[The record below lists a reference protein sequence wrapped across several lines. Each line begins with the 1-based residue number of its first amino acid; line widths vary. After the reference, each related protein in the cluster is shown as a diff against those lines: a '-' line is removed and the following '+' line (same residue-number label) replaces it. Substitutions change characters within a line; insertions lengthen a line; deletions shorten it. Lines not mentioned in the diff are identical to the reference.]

1 MRRIVKIL
9 IICFLMSS
17 VITSIAYASE
27 QNSIPSLDE
36 VVSGVTN
43 NTTEETASNSKGSK
57 VDVEG
62 NKKSVLDMLEKSVD
76 LSEENEQA
84 TKAGA
89 VIEQIAGLV
98 VQILSYVLT
107 AGLTVRVVA
116 DLIYIGLPF
125 TREILAKG
133 QTGTPTGGYNQ
144 YNSMNSFGGYN
155 SGLNSFGSGYS
166 SFGSSPMRSMGMG
179 MQSQP
184 GGLIKGRLQIVS
196 KAAINAV
203 ASEDAPGPNGEHR
216 SAFKIYSKD
225 MIIVL
230 VATPILLTLAM
241 TGILAKLGF
250 AIGKV
255 LVGAVTKLISSILR

>member
-1 MRRIVKIL
+1 
-9 IICFLMSS
+9 MSS
-17 VITSIAYASE
+17 VIKSIAYASE

-43 NTTEETASNSKGSK
+43 NTTEETTSNSTDSSK

-125 TREILAKG
+125 TRGILAKG

-144 YNSMNSFGGYN
+144 YNSMNSFG
-155 SGLNSFGSGYS
+155 SGYS

-179 MQSQP
+179 MQSKP
-184 GGLIKGRLQIVS
+184 SGLSKGRLQIVS

-241 TGILAKLGF
+241 TGILAKFGF

-255 LVGAVTKLISSILR
+255 LVGVVTKLISSILR

>member
-1 MRRIVKIL
+1 
-9 IICFLMSS
+9 MSS
-17 VITSIAYASE
+17 VIKSIAYASE

-43 NTTEETASNSKGSK
+43 NTTEETTSNSTDSSK

-125 TREILAKG
+125 TRGILAKG

-155 SGLNSFGSGYS
+155 SGLSSFGSGYS

-184 GGLIKGRLQIVS
+184 GGLSKGRLQIVS

-203 ASEDAPGPNGEHR
+203 ASEDAPGPNGERR
-216 SAFKIYSKD
+216 SAFKIYSED
-225 MIIVL
+225 MITVL

-255 LVGAVTKLISSILR
+255 LVGVVTKLISSILR

>member
-1 MRRIVKIL
+1 
-9 IICFLMSS
+9 MSS
-17 VITSIAYASE
+17 VIKSIAYASE

-43 NTTEETASNSKGSK
+43 NTTEETTSNSTDSSK

-125 TREILAKG
+125 TRGILAKG

-155 SGLNSFGSGYS
+155 SGLSSFGSGYS

-184 GGLIKGRLQIVS
+184 GGLSKGRLQIVS

-241 TGILAKLGF
+241 TGILAKFGF

-255 LVGAVTKLISSILR
+255 LVGVVTKLISSILR